1 MIIEH
6 RSDTNTW
13 ILRTDNRVL
22 YTGRRSP
29 WEARDVLL
37 DALERERQ
45 WQTER
50 NAGPGPGNDRR
61 VSAAGGDTLQ

>member
-13 ILRTDNRVL
+13 ILRTESRVL
-22 YTGRRSP
+22 YSGRRSP

-37 DALERERQ
+37 DALERERE
-45 WQTER
+45 WQAHRDPE
-50 NAGPGPGNDRR
+50 A
-61 VSAAGGDTLQ
+61 AAGAPAHTPHAPRLSVQ